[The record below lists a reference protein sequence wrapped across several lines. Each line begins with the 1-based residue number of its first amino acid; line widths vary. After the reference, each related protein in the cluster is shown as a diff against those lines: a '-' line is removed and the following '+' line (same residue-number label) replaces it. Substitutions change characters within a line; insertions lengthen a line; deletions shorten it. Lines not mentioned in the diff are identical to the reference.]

1 MKRSPSLYVS
11 DERKRRERYQGILD
25 RGCVKY
31 MHRTFRQIERTEEYC
46 LYECSHEYHESRQI
60 MYWFEDQTVKVYQR
74 MPIEKGNDREGQL
87 IKGLFLLYIA
97 EEGFPEEAEI
107 LTIDPRDA
115 RWLYRHLLKDI
126 TNRLKRAQ
134 EHDQQMMLE
143 AINRSNLHREDIEEI
158 IKDTYIFFL
167 YNDYYERGLEFYRSQ
182 GLDRLPREPVSN
194 RRLQPETFE
203 IEELFI
209 EVKLAIDERMQYLY
223 ELADKAM
230 RPMIFPSQKRAL
242 IEWNE
247 QESRR
252 LQYGIIDQVGDSD
265 ERLRYIPEREGP
277 EEEETDLVNYTVLS
291 PKAVQPDS
299 YGIIECYM
307 YTDPDRP
314 KVDSAI
320 RNSDGLVNETTKT
333 GFDISRDTAVTVR
346 LESRDA
352 VIEDQMETRTWNGR
366 FLEFDFQFYVPEDY
380 ERKKLAFTCYIEYNG
395 IPVTRMH
402 FLVNVSCADNPD
414 HIPAKVTRDDFA
426 KAFISYSRRD
436 EQRMLARV
444 LGIQEMAPGLKFWLD
459 KQSMDAGDLWRDEI
473 RNAIQMSDL
482 LLLFWSAAASKS
494 VEVEKE
500 WRYGLEQKGLE
511 FIAPVPLDPPEMC
524 PPPDDLGELNFN
536 VRAFSMNDMTRSLSF
551 FDTKN
556 IQGI

>member
-1 MKRSPSLYVS
+1 
-11 DERKRRERYQGILD
+11 
-25 RGCVKY
+25 

-46 LYECSHEYHESRQI
+46 LYDCYSGKDHEIRRI
-60 MYWFEDQTVKVYQR
+60 MYWFEDQTIKIYEKRCV
-74 MPIEKGNDREGQL
+74 IEKGNGREEQM

-97 EEGFPEEAEI
+97 EEGFPEEDVI
-107 LTIDPRDA
+107 LTIDPEDA
-115 RWLYRHLLKDI
+115 IQFYNNYLKDI
-126 TNRLKRAQ
+126 SDRLGRIRDDEQKKV
-134 EHDQQMMLE
+134 LE
-143 AINRSNLHREDIEEI
+143 VINRQYLYKEHIEEI
-158 IKDTYIFFL
+158 IHL
-167 YNDYYERGLEFYRSQ
+167 YDDVMRRHYELGLRFYQRQ
-182 GLDRLPREPVSN
+182 GFSDIPGRPVSD
-194 RRLQPETFE
+194 RDLQPGTYG
-203 IEELFI
+203 IEEMYY
-209 EVKLAIDERMQYLY
+209 LAAETIDSRKAYLH
-223 ELADKAM
+223 ELADQIR
-230 RPMIFPSQKRAL
+230 RPPFNFASRSVR
-242 IEWNE
+242 EWNE
-247 QESRR
+247 SQSN
-252 LQYGIIDQVGDSD
+252 YAGYWAMD
-265 ERLRYIPEREGP
+265 RLRCIDHSGIDMRQEMAEK
-277 EEEETDLVNYTVLS
+277 EETDLVNYTVLS

-320 RNSDGLVNETTKT
+320 RNSDGLVNETTKN

-366 FLEFDFQFYVPEDY
+366 FLKFDFQFYVPEDY

-402 FLVNVSCADNPD
+402 FLVSVSCADNPD